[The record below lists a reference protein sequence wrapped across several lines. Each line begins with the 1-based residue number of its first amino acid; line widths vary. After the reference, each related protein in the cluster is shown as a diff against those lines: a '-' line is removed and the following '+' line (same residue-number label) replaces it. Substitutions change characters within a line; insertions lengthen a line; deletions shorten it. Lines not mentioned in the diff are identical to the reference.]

1 MIINVTH
8 GVRIVADSVCF
19 ELQVINSKEKW
30 TGHGFFLTLKAALE
44 KIPDKVVLTTA
55 GEYNVRQMLYVL
67 NKINEAIAHL
77 EVDMNNRVKEQVDEQ
92 RKD

>member
-30 TGHGFFLTLKAALE
+30 TGHGFFPTLKAALE
-44 KIPDKVVLTTA
+44 KVPDKVVLTTA
-55 GEYNVRQMLYVL
+55 G
-67 NKINEAIAHL
+67 A
-77 EVDMNNRVKEQVDEQ
+77 
-92 RKD
+92 